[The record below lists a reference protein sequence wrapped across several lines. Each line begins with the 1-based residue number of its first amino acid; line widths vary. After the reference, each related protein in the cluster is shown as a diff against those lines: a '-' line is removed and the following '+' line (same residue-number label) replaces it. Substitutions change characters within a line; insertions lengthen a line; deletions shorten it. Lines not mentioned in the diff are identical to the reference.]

1 MWGVFVFASLQKT
14 HSFVIMTKTKLI
26 LFILLYACAV
36 GFTCICIPPK
46 FYTDGG
52 SCMQG
57 IGVAIHLLILI
68 ISAFFAFISF
78 TIGLIKT
85 FNKLSVALSFI
96 ALAVWAF
103 WFLNILIND
112 SVSTALYL
120 LPYLLV
126 SIALVVINIKTAK

>member
-1 MWGVFVFASLQKT
+1 MWGFFLEKN

-26 LFILLYACAV
+26 LFILLFGCAI
-36 GFTCICIPPK
+36 GFTCLCIPPK
-46 FYTDGG
+46 FYTEGG

-68 ISAFFAFISF
+68 ISAFFALASL
-78 TIGLIKT
+78 TIGFIRT
-85 FNKLSVALSFI
+85 FNKSSVELSCV

-103 WFLNILIND
+103 WFLNILVND
-112 SVSTALYL
+112 SVSTTIYL
-120 LPYLLV
+120 VPYLAA

>member
-1 MWGVFVFASLQKT
+1 
-14 HSFVIMTKTKLI
+14 MTKTKLI
-26 LFILLYACAV
+26 LFILLFGCAI
-36 GFTCICIPPK
+36 GFTCLCIPPK
-46 FYTDGG
+46 FYTEGG

-68 ISAFFAFISF
+68 ISAFFALASF
-78 TIGLIKT
+78 AIGFIKT
-85 FNKLSVALSFI
+85 FNKSSVILSFI

-112 SVSTALYL
+112 SASTALYL
-120 LPYLLV
+120 FPYLAA

>member
-1 MWGVFVFASLQKT
+1 
-14 HSFVIMTKTKLI
+14 MTKTKLI

-36 GFTCICIPPK
+36 GFTSICIPPN
-46 FYTDGG
+46 FYTGGG

-68 ISAFFAFISF
+68 VSGFFAFTSF
-78 TIGLIKT
+78 SIGLIKT
-85 FNKLSVALSFI
+85 FNKSSVVLSFI

-120 LPYLLV
+120 VPYLV
-126 SIALVVINIKTAK
+126 VNIALVVINIKVAK

>member
-1 MWGVFVFASLQKT
+1 
-14 HSFVIMTKTKLI
+14 MTKTKLI
-26 LFILLYACAV
+26 LFILLFGCAI
-36 GFTCICIPPK
+36 GFTCLCIPPN
-46 FYTDGG
+46 FYTSGG

-68 ISAFFAFISF
+68 ISAFFALASL
-78 TIGLIKT
+78 TIGVIKT
-85 FNKLSVALSFI
+85 FNKLSVVLSFV

-112 SVSTALYL
+112 SASTALYL
-120 LPYLLV
+120 FPYLAA

>member
-1 MWGVFVFASLQKT
+1 
-14 HSFVIMTKTKLI
+14 MTKTKLI
-26 LFILLYACAV
+26 LFILIFGFAV
-36 GFTCICIPPK
+36 GFTFMCIPPK
-46 FYTDGG
+46 FYTSGG

-57 IGVAIHLLILI
+57 IGVAIHILFLIV
-68 ISAFFAFISF
+68 SVFFAFASF

-85 FNKLSVALSFI
+85 FNKLSAVLSFM

>member
-1 MWGVFVFASLQKT
+1 MTLQKK
-14 HSFVIMTKTKLI
+14 HSFVTMTKTKLT
-26 LFILLYACAV
+26 LFILLYACAF

-46 FYTDGG
+46 FYTSGG

-68 ISAFFAFISF
+68 VSAFFAFTSF
-78 TIGLIKT
+78 AIGLIKT
-85 FNKLSVALSFI
+85 FNKSSVVLSFI

-112 SVSTALYL
+112 SVSNALYL
-120 LPYLLV
+120 VPYLAV
-126 SIALVVINIKTAK
+126 SIALVVINIKVAK